1 MIANKSSSDSK
12 RDSQSNTPGKP
23 RSTGSRQQTHPNQ
36 NSRSGSEE
44 FDKASTSAGGEPA
57 EGAKPSSAK

>member
-1 MIANKSSSDSK
+1 MTANKSSSDAK
-12 RDSQSNTPGKP
+12 RDSRSSTPGKP

-36 NSRSGSEE
+36 NSQSGSEE
-44 FDKASTSAGGEPA
+44 FDKASTSGGGEPA